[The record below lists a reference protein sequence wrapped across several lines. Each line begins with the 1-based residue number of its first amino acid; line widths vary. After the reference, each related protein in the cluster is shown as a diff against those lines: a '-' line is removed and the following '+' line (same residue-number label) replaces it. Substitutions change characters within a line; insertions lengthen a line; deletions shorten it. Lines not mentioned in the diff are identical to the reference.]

1 MIPNT
6 APQNRERVTRQ
17 QITSAQIPYAVERT
31 RCVLLSLVCFL
42 LPSVAT
48 WAAPTRPTP
57 ARASQGKAS
66 PSARAAARRRQRQKN
81 RRTPVN
87 IKRPERA
94 LKAPPALGPIPFPVG
109 EHLVYKV
116 NAMSLNAGTATLK
129 VGPRGT
135 RNGRPVVQLSA
146 KITSSPL
153 LEELYRIRDRATV
166 LARED

>member
-6 APQNRERVTRQ
+6 DPQNRARLARQ
-17 QITSAQIPYAVERT
+17 QITPIRMTYAGERM
-31 RCVLLSLVCFL
+31 RCVLFSLLCFL
-42 LPSVAT
+42 LPSVAA
-48 WAAPTRPTP
+48 WAAPAAPTP
-57 ARASQGKAS
+57 ARASQGKSS
-66 PSARAAARRRQRQKN
+66 PSARAAARRRQRRKN

-135 RNGRPVVQLSA
+135 RNGQPVVQLW
-146 KITSSPL
+146 
-153 LEELYRIRDRATV
+153 
-166 LARED
+166 